1 MKITRLSILIIA
13 GAILISF
20 LLSSCATKSKSVTEE
35 PKPVQQETPVVKE
48 EKAEKEKAKKESVE
62 KEEVIVAE
70 EPDISVEKKV
80 EELAIAKE
88 KPARADSD
96 GDGVYDDVDK
106 CPGTQ
111 KGVKVDRNGCPEK
124 IREITS
130 YEFTVEF
137 DLDSTMIRRSYYSSI
152 QEAIDFM
159 KEHPEAE
166 LVRVVIEGHADSTG
180 TDAYNYNLSLR
191 RATSVKQFLMRELN
205 VDPDIVQLR
214 AYGERKPIASNKTK
228 QGRQRNRRALITFS
242 ILSFID

>member
-1 MKITRLSILIIA
+1 MKFNRLFITIIA
-13 GAILISF
+13 VGIFISF
-20 LLSSCATKSKSVTEE
+20 TLSSCATKSKSVTEE
-35 PKPVQQETPVVKE
+35 PKQVQQETKAVKE
-48 EKAEKEKAKKESVE
+48 KPAEKEKAKRKSVE
-62 KEEVIVAE
+62 KEETVVAE
-70 EPDISVEKKV
+70 EPDLSVEKKV

-124 IREITS
+124 IKEITS

-137 DLDSTMIRRSYYSSI
+137 DLDSSMIRRSYYSRI

-191 RATSVKQFLMRELN
+191 RANSVKQFLLRELN
-205 VDPDIVQLR
+205 IDPDIVQLR
-214 AYGERKPIASNKTK
+214 AYGERKPIANNKTEE
-228 QGRQRNRRALITFS
+228 GRQRNRRALVTFS
-242 ILSFID
+242 ILSFIE